1 MEGDAGTSRLNPTPS
16 AEGDEQESEESES
29 ATFESEKPESEKP
42 EPEPFE
48 SGATAA
54 ETDRSDE
61 DTVAET
67 ASASR
72 LSSRRWVVAACV
84 TLVLLSAALV
94 AGGVVAMFANDR
106 AAERRA
112 AEDAAVAAAKDCVMA
127 TQAPDAEAI
136 AASQRRIIECSTGDF
151 AAQAQLYS
159 GVLVDAYAAAN
170 AKVEVSNIRAAA
182 ERHNDDGTIDVLV
195 ALRVKVTNATVQD
208 QESGYRLRVQMAPAD
223 GTYKIAGLD
232 QVTR

>member
-16 AEGDEQESEESES
+16 AEDDDLEP
-29 ATFESEKPESEKP
+29 AKPESEDSTP
-42 EPEPFE
+42 
-48 SGATAA
+48 
-54 ETDRSDE
+54 ETDLLDQ
-61 DTVAET
+61 DAVET
-67 ASASR
+67 ASPSR
-72 LSSRRWVVAACV
+72 LSSRGWVVAACV
-84 TLVLLSAALV
+84 TVVLLSAALV
-94 AGGVVAMFANDR
+94 AGGVVAMLANDR
-106 AAERRA
+106 AAERSA
-112 AEDAAVAAAKDCVMA
+112 DEAAAVAAAKDCVMA
-127 TQAPDAEAI
+127 TQAPDSEAI

-151 AAQAQLYS
+151 EAQAQLYS

-195 ALRVKVTNATVQD
+195 ALRVKVTNATVQN

-223 GTYKIAGLD
+223 GTYKIARLD